1 MLRNL
6 FSVEGLKGMLYI
18 IPAILAAITCHEF
31 AHGFVSYKLGDPTPK
46 RDGRLSLNPLAHL
59 DIVGTLCLLLFGMG
73 WAKPVQ
79 INPGSYKSR
88 KVGTVL
94 VSLAGP
100 LVNYLLAFLG
110 LLLYVAVSMAGY
122 RGDWF
127 YYLAVINIGLGTFNL
142 IPVPPLDGSHVLEE
156 LVLGVRGFYGRV
168 GRFAMPI
175 LVLCLYTGILREPLN
190 LVNDA
195 VLGAMVRAALAI
207 FGV

>member
-31 AHGFVSYKLGDPTPK
+31 AHGFVSYKLGDSTPK

-59 DIVGTLCLLLFGMG
+59 DIVGTLCLLLVGMG

-156 LVLGVRGFYGRV
+156 LVPGVRGFYGRV

>member
-1 MLRNL
+1 M
-6 FSVEGLKGMLYI
+6 
-18 IPAILAAITCHEF
+18 
-31 AHGFVSYKLGDPTPK
+31 
-46 RDGRLSLNPLAHL
+46 AHL

-156 LVLGVRGFYGRV
+156 LVPGVRGFYGRV

>member
-79 INPGSYKSR
+79 INPGSYKSQ

-156 LVLGVRGFYGRV
+156 LVPGVRGFYGRV

>member
-79 INPGSYKSR
+79 INPGSYKNR

-156 LVLGVRGFYGRV
+156 LVPGVRGFYGRV